1 MDLCCMYT
9 YITYILYTIY
19 TVSLIYTHITLYIY
33 LYLLYLPVFLHS
45 LMQGIS
51 KCQHK
56 HFGRSSDDW
65 CEANIAGWKSSTFQK
80 QNTIKSLRD
89 VPAILVY
96 WSVLLM
102 ITCSYPESMPLVHIV
117 VTVLA
122 DIFATLFWGGKEVI
136 AAVMLATWHLFVKQT
151 CSKKGF
157 DGLDWTLKKFS
168 SKAGEVWFSCRWC
181 INRFEDH

>member
-19 TVSLIYTHITLYIY
+19 TVSFIYTHITLYIY

-136 AAVMLATWHLFVKQT
+136 AAVMLAT
-151 CSKKGF
+151 
-157 DGLDWTLKKFS
+157 
-168 SKAGEVWFSCRWC
+168 
-181 INRFEDH
+181 